1 MFMADLKYLFL
12 WQVKSPMSERKSSM
26 NQESKQEIILAPSN
40 ILKAAK
46 SKSLFADIL
55 GILQACHLCLLN
67 SPLESTCSPP
77 NMC

>member
-12 WQVKSPMSERKSSM
+12 WQVKGHMSERKSSM
-26 NQESKQEIILAPSN
+26 NQEPKQEIICAPSN

-46 SKSLFADIL
+46 SKSLFTDIL
-55 GILQACHLCLLN
+55 SILQACHLCLLN

>member
-1 MFMADLKYLFL
+1 MADLKYLFL
-12 WQVKSPMSERKSSM
+12 WQVKSHMSERKSSM

-55 GILQACHLCLLN
+55 GILQDTCHFCLLN
-67 SPLESTCSPP
+67 SSLESTCSPP